1 MFKPDVI
8 VINSMA
14 QADISAATNDQIAEI
29 IKRAQKLVG
38 PGESL
43 DFYHGFISAL
53 CIVCEELDASGA
65 PSKTQFFFSALAALA
80 AEEFR
85 HLNSSS

>member
-1 MFKPDVI
+1 MFKADVTE
-8 VINSMA
+8 INSMA
-14 QADISAATNDQIAEI
+14 QADMSAATNAQITKLVE
-29 IKRAQKLVG
+29 RAKKLVG

-53 CIVCEELDASGA
+53 HIVCEESVASGA
-65 PSKTQFFFSALAALA
+65 PLETKFFFTALTALA

-85 HLNSSS
+85 QLNSSS